1 MTPNYAPDL
10 KNVYLLPST
19 KKITVGVLNFVE
31 RITEFISTN
40 ETDILS
46 IEDLDM
52 VEVVISDKYCSVSEL
67 WKC

>member
-1 MTPNYAPDL
+1 VTPNYAPDL
-10 KNVYLLPST
+10 ENVHLLPS
-19 KKITVGVLNFVE
+19 KKKSSVLNFVE

-40 ETDILS
+40 ETYILS

-52 VEVVISDKYCSVSEL
+52 VEVVISDKYCSVFEL

>member
-1 MTPNYAPDL
+1 MPLIWKTYICFRQ
-10 KNVYLLPST
+10 
-19 KKITVGVLNFVE
+19 KKSGVFNFVE

-52 VEVVISDKYCSVSEL
+52 VEVIISDKYCSVSEL

>member
-1 MTPNYAPDL
+1 MPLIWKTYICFRQQ
-10 KNVYLLPST
+10 
-19 KKITVGVLNFVE
+19 KKLGVLNFVE

-52 VEVVISDKYCSVSEL
+52 VEVIISDKYCSVSEL